1 LCTFKFVGNRRHIV
15 GDFVDNRN
23 MKQFHVVDN
32 DMLQIVH
39 EFPDYIKIFLD
50 HIQLMFKI
58 VVKGFTHTQN
68 LRRKFGV
75 VLAHFLFDKLFNEFA
90 LGLVIRILHF
100 G

>member
-1 LCTFKFVGNRRHIV
+1 M
-15 GDFVDNRN
+15 GDFVDHRN

-32 DMLQIVH
+32 GMLQLVH

-58 VVKGFTHTQN
+58 VVKGFTHAQN
-68 LRRKFGV
+68 LRREFGV
-75 VLAHFLFDKLFNEFA
+75 VLAHFFFNELFNEFA
-90 LGLVIRILHF
+90 LGLVIGMLHF